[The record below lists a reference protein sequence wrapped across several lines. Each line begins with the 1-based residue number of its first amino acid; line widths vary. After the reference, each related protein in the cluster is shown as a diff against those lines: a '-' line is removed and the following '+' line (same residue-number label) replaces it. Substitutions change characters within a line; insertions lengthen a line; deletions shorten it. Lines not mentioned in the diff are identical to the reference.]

1 MSRLLAKTE
10 RLSCLAKRRRQIR
23 PPCLAGLANL
33 ALLMGGCERIAKA
46 ETLKQ
51 VLAFQ
56 EIVSW
61 RVEAPLALGKETLAP
76 T

>member
-1 MSRLLAKTE
+1 
-10 RLSCLAKRRRQIR
+10 
-23 PPCLAGLANL
+23 
-33 ALLMGGCERIAKA
+33 
-46 ETLKQ
+46 
-51 VLAFQ
+51 LAFQ